1 VNNRPIIT
9 VREARRLLGKD
20 SEQLNDVEV
29 MEVVNNLRE
38 VAKLYIKSKGVKKS
52 DNRLGSD
59 NGLPETQPK

>member
-1 VNNRPIIT
+1 METRPLIT

-38 VAKLYIKSKGVKKS
+38 VAKLYIKSKSVKKPH
-52 DNRLGSD
+52 NRLGSD
-59 NGLPETQPK
+59 NGLPKTEP